1 MKINP
6 QFYTHTALA
15 QGLQGLF
22 QQLEQQLGVTRPLA
36 VWLAGGMAVHLYT
49 GSRVTSDV
57 DAEFGARVLL
67 PNDLAV
73 EVTLEDGTRQLVYLD
88 TNYNS
93 TFALMHEDYQDDA
106 IAVDLG
112 LQYLQLLVLSPL
124 DLVVSK
130 IARLAD
136 NDRDD
141 IVQLV
146 QRGLTTAEAIEERAN
161 SALVGYIGNQA
172 MLLCNI
178 RDAVALARAA
188 QTGGAGNL
196 HE

>member
-15 QGLQGLF
+15 QGLRGLF

>member
-1 MKINP
+1 
-6 QFYTHTALA
+6 
-15 QGLQGLF
+15 
-22 QQLEQQLGVTRPLA
+22 
-36 VWLAGGMAVHLYT
+36 
-49 GSRVTSDV
+49 
-57 DAEFGARVLL
+57 LL

-73 EVTLEDGTRQLVYLD
+73 EVTLEDGTRKLMYLD

-112 LQYLQLLVLSPL
+112 LQYLQLFVLSPL

-130 IARLAD
+130 IASLAD

-146 QRGLTTAEAIEERAN
+146 ERGLTTAAAIEARAN
-161 SALVGYIGNQA
+161 SALAGYIGNQA

-178 RDAVALARAA
+178 RDVVTLARAA

>member
-1 MKINP
+1 MEIQP
-6 QFYTHTALA
+6 ELYTRTAMA
-15 QGLQGLF
+15 QGLRDLF
-22 QQLEQQLGVTRPLA
+22 QRLEQQLGLSRPLA

-49 GSRVTSDV
+49 GSRVTTDV

-73 EVTLEDGTRQLVYLD
+73 EVTLEDGNRQMVYLD

-93 TFALMHEDYQDDA
+93 TFALMHEDYQQDS

-112 LQYLQLLVLSPL
+112 LQYLQLFVLSPL

-130 IARLAD
+130 IARLAE

-141 IVQLV
+141 IVALV
-146 QRGLTTAEAIEERAN
+146 RRGLTTAAAIEERAK
-161 SALVGYIGNQA
+161 SALAGYIGNQTRV
-172 MLLCNI
+172 LGNL
-178 RDAVALARAA
+178 REVVALAKVDEFK
-188 QTGGAGNL
+188 QSL
-196 HE
+196 FDD

>member
-22 QQLEQQLGVTRPLA
+22 QQLEQQLGLNRPLA

-49 GSRVTSDV
+49 GSRVTTDV

-73 EVTLEDGTRQLVYLD
+73 EVTLEDGKRQLVYLD

-93 TFALMHEDYQDDA
+93 TFALMHENYQDDA

-112 LQYLQLLVLSPL
+112 LEYLQLFVLSPL

-188 QTGGAGNL
+188 QTGGSV
-196 HE
+196 